1 MGILRKSAIATFALL
16 ALALLSIVGWQTLR
30 SRPGESPSG
39 PALVGEAR
47 RGGLTF
53 ALPAAVADVRI
64 RDART
69 PGRPIVLIDP
79 GHGGRDPGAA
89 GVSGAVTEKQ
99 LTLVM
104 ANELA
109 DLLEKRGRVRVA
121 LAREDDIYL
130 TLDQRAAIARRIG
143 ASLFVSLHMDSA
155 PNPLARGATLYSL
168 SDVASSEEAARFA
181 SAENRAGDTLSSEA
195 DGSLRSILSDL
206 ALRGQM
212 EQSAELARRTV
223 RRAAGRVALRPR
235 PHQFAAF
242 QVLRRAD
249 TPALLVEAG
258 YISNVDDEALLVTP
272 AGRAPLV
279 LVLAQAIE
287 ADLAQRRLR

>member
-1 MGILRKSAIATFALL
+1 MNWQIKWALGGGVAVL
-16 ALALLSIVGWQTLR
+16 ALGIAAWRLSPKEVA
-30 SRPGESPSG
+30 PDG
-39 PALVGEAR
+39 PVVVGEAR
-47 RGGLTF
+47 RGGLTI
-53 ALPAAVADVRI
+53 ALPKAVADVRI
-64 RDART
+64 REARV

-89 GVSGAVTEKQ
+89 GVSGQVAEKQ
-99 LTLVM
+99 LTLAM
-104 ANELA
+104 AEQLA

-121 LAREDDIYL
+121 LSRVDDAYL
-130 TLDQRAAIARRIG
+130 TLDQRAAIARRVG

-181 SAENRAGDTLSSEA
+181 SAENRAGDALSSEA
-195 DGSLRSILSDL
+195 DGSLNSILSDL

-212 EQSAELARRTV
+212 EQSADLARRTV

-242 QVLRRAD
+242 HVLRRAD

-258 YISNVDDEALLVTP
+258 YISNVDDEALLATP

-287 ADLAQRRLR
+287 ADLAARRLR

>member
-1 MGILRKSAIATFALL
+1 MPHRKWALGGAVLAAVVALCGWAVMSRGRSARVAGD
-16 ALALLSIVGWQTLR
+16 VV
-30 SRPGESPSG
+30 
-39 PALVGEAR
+39 VGEAR
-47 RGGLTF
+47 QGGLTI
-53 ALPAAVADVRI
+53 ALPSAVGDVRI
-64 RDART
+64 RQARV

-89 GVSGAVTEKQ
+89 AVSGGVVEKQ
-99 LTLVM
+99 LTLDM

-109 DLLEKRGRVRVA
+109 DLLERRGRVRVA
-121 LAREDDIYL
+121 LSRADDRYL

-168 SDVASSEEAARFA
+168 SDVASSAEAARFA
-181 SAENRAGDTLSSEA
+181 GAENRAGEALSSEA
-195 DGSLRSILSDL
+195 DGSLKSILSDL

-212 EQSAELARRTV
+212 EQSAALATRTV

-242 QVLRRAD
+242 HVLRRAA

-258 YISNVDDEALLVTP
+258 YISNIDDEAALVTRE
-272 AGRAPLV
+272 GRAALV

-287 ADLAQRRLR
+287 ADLATRRLH